1 MPTEKYTQP
10 DFLPEAE
17 KLNTVLQKK
26 SPKKLSELMSISDKL
41 ADLNWQRNQDF
52 TTPFTPENA
61 RPAVFAFNGDVY
73 TGLDAYNIPKEKL
86 SILQDRL
93 RILSGLYGVLKPL
106 DLMQAYRLEM
116 GTKLTV
122 GKNKNLYEFWKK
134 KVTAKLN
141 EELSEDELF
150 LNLASNEY
158 FGAVDEKA
166 LKVPVITPVFKDWK
180 KLLDVKEIDIV
191 IISTPHNQLSKI
203 LLHAYKKKKHVLVE
217 KPGVKNLKEI
227 SKVISKVNNNKIKIR
242 VGFNHRYH
250 PSIIKA
256 RKIIKSGVI
265 GKPMYLR
272 GRYGHGGRLGY
283 EKEWRAKPSVS
294 GGGELIDQGSHLID
308 LSRLFLGEFN
318 EIKGFI
324 NTYFYK
330 MSVEDNAFLT
340 LKTHSNK
347 IAFLHA
353 SWTEW
358 KNLFSF
364 EIFGT
369 LGKIDISGKGGSYG
383 QEQLILYR
391 MTKKMEIP
399 KQTKWKFKA
408 QDTSWKTT
416 NLYSFGCVS
425 FFI

>member
-1 MPTEKYTQP
+1 MKIVVSPAKSLDFESKLPTEKYTQP

-61 RPAVFAFNGDVY
+61 RPTVFAFNGDVY

-180 KLLDVKEIDIV
+180 NDKLK
-191 IISTPHNQLSKI
+191 IISFFAKKARGSMVRYIVDTDAKTIEDLKGFNYDGYSFSEE
-203 LLHAYKKKKHVLVE
+203 YTKKKNELVF
-217 KPGVKNLKEI
+217 V
-227 SKVISKVNNNKIKIR
+227 R
-242 VGFNHRYH
+242 
-250 PSIIKA
+250 
-256 RKIIKSGVI
+256 
-265 GKPMYLR
+265 
-272 GRYGHGGRLGY
+272 
-283 EKEWRAKPSVS
+283 
-294 GGGELIDQGSHLID
+294 
-308 LSRLFLGEFN
+308 
-318 EIKGFI
+318 
-324 NTYFYK
+324 
-330 MSVEDNAFLT
+330 
-340 LKTHSNK
+340 
-347 IAFLHA
+347 
-353 SWTEW
+353 
-358 KNLFSF
+358 
-364 EIFGT
+364 
-369 LGKIDISGKGGSYG
+369 
-383 QEQLILYR
+383 
-391 MTKKMEIP
+391 
-399 KQTKWKFKA
+399 
-408 QDTSWKTT
+408 
-416 NLYSFGCVS
+416 
-425 FFI
+425 

>member
-1 MPTEKYTQP
+1 MGRQISFKVGIIGCGLIGFKRSKY
-10 DFLPEAE
+10 LGSRG
-17 KLNTVLQKK
+17 KLVACADINVIRAKK
-26 SPKKLSELMSISDKL
+26 IAINKKIKV
-41 ADLNWQRNQDF
+41 F
-52 TTPFTPENA
+52 T
-61 RPAVFAFNGDVY
+61 
-73 TGLDAYNIPKEKL
+73 
-86 SILQDRL
+86 
-93 RILSGLYGVLKPL
+93 
-106 DLMQAYRLEM
+106 
-116 GTKLTV
+116 
-122 GKNKNLYEFWKK
+122 
-134 KVTAKLN
+134 
-141 EELSEDELF
+141 
-150 LNLASNEY
+150 
-158 FGAVDEKA
+158 
-166 LKVPVITPVFKDWK
+166 DWK

-217 KPGVKNLKEI
+217 KPGAKNLKEI

-272 GRYGHGGRLGY
+272 GRYGHGGRLKY
-283 EKEWRAKPSVS
+283 EKEWRAKPSIS

-330 MSVEDNAFLT
+330 MSVEDNVFLT

-347 IAFLHA
+347 VAFLHA

-358 KNLFSF
+358 KNMFSL
-364 EIFGT
+364 EIFCT
-369 LGKIDISGKGGSYG
+369 LGKLDINGIGGSYG
-383 QEQLILYR
+383 QEQLTLYK
-391 MTKKMEIP
+391 MSKKMGMP
-399 KQTKWKFKA
+399 KQKNWKFKL
-408 QDTSWKTT
+408 QDVSWITEINELYDDIIYNRKPKS
-416 NLYSFGCVS
+416 NLNDAYQTLKIINKIYRNSKYDYFT
-425 FFI
+425 